1 MVVLI
6 TQANFGQYM
15 NMSEGYMVNR
25 AFKTEAPQTR
35 FACAHD
41 VAHHN
46 RGTCRLAY
54 SRDYPKF
61 YASTFQEAQAE
72 ARWNW
77 NPPCEVCSNCV

>member
-1 MVVLI
+1 MIIPI

-15 NMSEGYMVNR
+15 QMGEGYMVNKT
-25 AFKTEAPQTR
+25 FKTEAPQIR

-46 RGTCRLAY
+46 SGTCRLAY

-72 ARWNW
+72 ARRLWNL
-77 NPPCEVCSNCV
+77 PCEACPNCV

>member
-1 MVVLI
+1 MIVPI
-6 TQANFGQYM
+6 TPANFGQYM
-15 NMSEGYMVNR
+15 QMGAGYMVNKT
-25 AFKTEAPQTR
+25 FKTEAPQIR

-46 RGTCRLAY
+46 SGTCRLAY

-72 ARWNW
+72 ARRLWNLL
-77 NPPCEVCSNCV
+77 CEVCPNCV